1 MNIPPLLLVLLI
13 GFALCLGLFVRL
25 RLFKPETTDQSVP
38 FWKSVA
44 LEFAAGL
51 LGMAVGLW
59 LSKHVGLQP
68 SDFYLRRII
77 AIVVTLMFVLPVRWW
92 SLRGR
97 WR

>member
-1 MNIPPLLLVLLI
+1 M
-13 GFALCLGLFVRL
+13 
-25 RLFKPETTDQSVP
+25 
-38 FWKSVA
+38 